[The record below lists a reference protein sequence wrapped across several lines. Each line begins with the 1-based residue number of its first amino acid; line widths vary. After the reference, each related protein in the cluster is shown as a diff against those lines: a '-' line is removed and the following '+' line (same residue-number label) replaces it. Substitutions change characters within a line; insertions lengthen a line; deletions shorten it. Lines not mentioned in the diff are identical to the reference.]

1 MEIQPGMAPS
11 HVSTKEAVMKRFPGK
26 IVMAAI
32 ILSCG
37 FVMQVDQS
45 ERAGSHKAGPE
56 TISRD
61 VAFNT
66 QHTAREVGTQSERS
80 SW

>member
-1 MEIQPGMAPS
+1 
-11 HVSTKEAVMKRFPGK
+11 MKRFPGK

-37 FVMQVDQS
+37 FVMQVEQS
-45 ERAGSHKAGPE
+45 EQTRSHQAGPE

-61 VAFNT
+61 VAFNA
-66 QHTAREVGTQSERS
+66 QPSAREARLPEMQSERS
-80 SW
+80 PR

>member
-1 MEIQPGMAPS
+1 
-11 HVSTKEAVMKRFPGK
+11 MKRFPGK

-37 FVMQVDQS
+37 FVMQAEQS
-45 ERAGSHKAGPE
+45 EKSHLKQGNCQIVNPE
-56 TISRD
+56 S
-61 VAFNT
+61 
-66 QHTAREVGTQSERS
+66 TARLVAAQREVDLQSRRA

>member
-1 MEIQPGMAPS
+1 MEIRPGVAPR

-37 FVMQVDQS
+37 FVMQVDQP
-45 ERAGSHKAGPE
+45 ERVRSHNSGPE

-66 QHTAREVGTQSERS
+66 QHTAREVGTKNERS